1 MPDTN
6 ASYRPETRSERIK
19 VQIQKL
25 EAMDHETA
33 PVPTFDAFD
42 SETEDLLVEFYG
54 ESHQYV
60 EAYKYAS
67 LGEAEAMVNLP
78 EEAQETLAVDLPKKS
93 LQQRRQLL
101 EGVLSE
107 LEEIEDAE
115 EEALTGEDHEDPPG
129 IS

>member
-1 MPDTN
+1 MEHKTF
-6 ASYRPETRSERIK
+6 
-19 VQIQKL
+19 
-25 EAMDHETA
+25 

-42 SETEDLLVEFYG
+42 SETEDLLVKFYG
-54 ESHQYV
+54 EDHQYV

-78 EEAQETLAVDLPKKS
+78 EEAQEALAVDLPKKS
-93 LQQRRQLL
+93 LQQRRQVLL
-101 EGVLSE
+101 GILSE

-115 EEALTGEDHEDPPG
+115 EDALTGEDHEDPPG